1 MRSLHLWP
9 WILCAAASATAQ
21 AANPSFNCSKVAVNS
36 IETHICQSDT
46 LAASDVQLSEGYRQA
61 RDKARNEHP
70 PTLTAEQRGWIK
82 GRIDCWKP
90 DDLFPCI
97 SASYSLRIAEL
108 QARHALIQAS
118 IYHFYKST
126 EASTGLTPGD
136 VFDQVQ
142 VVILPA
148 HR

>member
-1 MRSLHLWP
+1 MRSFHLWP
-9 WILCAAASATAQ
+9 WILCTAASATAQ
-21 AANPSFNCSKVAVNS
+21 AASSSSNCSKVAVNS
-36 IETHICQSDT
+36 IEAHICQSDT

-108 QARHALIQAS
+108 QARHALIQ
-118 IYHFYKST
+118 
-126 EASTGLTPGD
+126 GLD
-136 VFDQVQ
+136 LSF
-142 VVILPA
+142 L
-148 HR
+148 